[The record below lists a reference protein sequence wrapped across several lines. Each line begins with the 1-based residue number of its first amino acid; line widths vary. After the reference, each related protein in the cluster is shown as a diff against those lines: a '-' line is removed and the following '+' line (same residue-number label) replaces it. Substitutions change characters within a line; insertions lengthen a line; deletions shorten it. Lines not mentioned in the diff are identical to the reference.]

1 MALFININDDSF
13 TREVLN
19 SEIPV
24 IVEFTAEWCG
34 PCKQLEPI
42 LIELFQDSKKEIRLA
57 RIDIDNCIQ
66 TTQQYQVMSIP
77 TLILFVNGEARQ
89 RVKGKQPADK
99 IMEKFSPFLEEK
111 TL

>member
-1 MALFININDDSF
+1 MALFININDNSF
-13 TREVLN
+13 SNEVLH
-19 SEIPV
+19 SKIPV

-42 LIELFQDSKKEIRLA
+42 LVELFQDSKKEIRLA
-57 RIDIDNCIQ
+57 RVDIDNCIQ

-89 RVKGKQPADK
+89 RVKGKQPGDK
-99 IMEKFSPFLEEK
+99 ILEKFSPFLE
-111 TL
+111 